1 MHVYIGG
8 AYNGKRKFV
17 MEKFKGDG
25 HIHLYDGVLP
35 ELADFLPSDIVIV
48 SRFESIIAN
57 ASLQS
62 EDQLVDSIMERLLLI
77 NNCTTLICICTDI
90 GRGIVPL
97 DRQQRFI
104 RDTCGRLYQ
113 ALFEKSS
120 TVTRIWYGLP
130 QVLKG
135 E

>member
-17 MEKFKGDG
+17 MDKYKGEG

-35 ELADFLPSDIVIV
+35 EEAVFLPSDIVVV

-62 EDQLVDSIMERLLLI
+62 EDQLVDSIMERLLLV

-97 DRQQRFI
+97 DRQQRFV

-113 ALFEKSS
+113 ALFEKSN

-130 QVLKG
+130 QILKG

>member
-8 AYNGKRKFV
+8 AFNGKRKFV
-17 MEKFKGDG
+17 MEKYKGRG
-25 HIHLYDGVLP
+25 HIYVYDGVLP
-35 ELADFLPSDIVIV
+35 EQADFLQTDIVII
-48 SRFESIIAN
+48 SRFEKLIEHADV
-57 ASLQS
+57 QS
-62 EDQLVDSIMERLLLI
+62 EDQLVDTIMSRLLSI
-77 NNCTTLICICTDI
+77 NSCATLICICTDI

-113 ALFEKSS
+113 AIFEKSS

-130 QVLKG
+130 QVIKG